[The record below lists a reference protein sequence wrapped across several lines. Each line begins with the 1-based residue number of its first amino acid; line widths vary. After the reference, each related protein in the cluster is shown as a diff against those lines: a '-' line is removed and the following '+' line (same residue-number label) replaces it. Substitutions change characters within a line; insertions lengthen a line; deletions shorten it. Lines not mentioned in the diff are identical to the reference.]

1 MKNTIADIARITR
14 SKPRNPDTLTEAQYA
29 QTDLADL
36 AEFIRHCNTPFALD
50 AIELAERE
58 RIN

>member
-1 MKNTIADIARITR
+1 MKIKLAEVSRITR
-14 SKPRNPDTLTEAQYA
+14 TPRNPDTLTDAQYA